1 MTAYSIISVLLMII
15 SIVFWW
21 KIFVKNNKPGWAS
34 IVPFYNIIVIL
45 EIAELPLWYVA
56 MFFIPIV
63 NVVFLFIIMS
73 NFAKKLGKSS
83 SFGVGLAL
91 LPYIFLPILY
101 NYITKGKEK
110 TKKQII
116 NKSIKE
122 EEKVDNRKE
131 KPVLALVLYVLL
143 IVFVLFASIPWES
156 LFSKFTA
163 FSDFNTWLSKL
174 AIGDFK
180 VFSNLIAAPAVTD
193 ATTGSSGVISVLGN
207 WTMSDVAIL
216 LIIISIIIVIFNRK
230 YIKLDKYIESITSGI
245 KKALPVAITA
255 MLISLVAIIFITS
268 GVNITIVN
276 HITSLTSKLGVIV
289 ASTLGSIVGSVITA
303 DFYYYLSTLYTVFQ
317 GVAGGSDLYG
327 VTSFIVQSVYYL
339 MMFIAPTSVALI
351 VGLYSLDIPYGKWF
365 KYIWKV
371 LLSLLIIVL
380 VAAVIIYVAL

>member
-122 EEKVDNRKE
+122 EEKIDNRKE

-289 ASTLGSIVGSVITA
+289 ASTLGSIIGSVTTA
-303 DFYYYLSTLYTVFQ
+303 DFYYYLSTLYTVFK

>member
-1 MTAYSIISVLLMII
+1 MAAYNIISSIFSIATLVITII
-15 SIVFWW
+15 FLW
-21 KIFVKNNKPGWAS
+21 KIFVKNNKHGWAA
-34 IVPFYNIIVIL
+34 IIPFYRTIVIL
-45 EIAELPLWYVA
+45 EIAELPLWYLA
-56 MFFIPIV
+56 LLFIPIV
-63 NVVFLFIIMS
+63 NIVFLFKIMI

-83 SFGVGLAL
+83 SFGFGLVL

-101 NYITKGKEK
+101 YYITKGKYKTVNKEK
-110 TKKQII
+110 LG
-116 NKSIKE
+116 
-122 EEKVDNRKE
+122 KE
-131 KPVLALVLYVLL
+131 KPVLALVLYILL

-180 VFSNLIAAPAVTD
+180 VFSNLIAAPVVTD

-216 LIIISIIIVIFNRK
+216 LLIISIIIVIFNRK

-245 KKALPVAITA
+245 KKALPVAVTA

-268 GVNITIVN
+268 GVNVTIVN

-289 ASTLGSIVGSVITA
+289 SSALGSIVGSVTTA
-303 DFYYYLSTLYTVFQ
+303 DFYYYLSTLYMIFQ

-351 VGLYSLDIPYGKWF
+351 VGLYLLDIPYGKWF

>member
-1 MTAYSIISVLLMII
+1 MIALGIVLGLII
-15 SIVFWW
+15 IVSLW
-21 KIFVKNNKPGWAS
+21 KIFVKNNKHGWAS
-34 IVPFYNIIVIL
+34 IIPIYREIVIL
-45 EIAELPLWYVA
+45 EIAELPLWYVV
-56 MFFIPIV
+56 MLFIPLA
-63 NVVFLFIIMS
+63 NLVFLFIIMI

-83 SFGVGLAL
+83 SFGVGLVL
-91 LPYIFLPILY
+91 LPYIFLPILD
-101 NYITKGKEK
+101 NS
-110 TKKQII
+110 I
-116 NKSIKE
+116 NE
-122 EEKVDNRKE
+122 EEKEDNRKE

-156 LFSKFTA
+156 LFNKFTA